1 VLAIETTTEWSW
13 PEWMSFKL
21 QTTMNDAFVVK
32 VRVREVCG
40 TWLHHARFGL
50 NQARQA
56 PVRLRIARGD
66 LSQGGVHRKL
76 VLAIETTTELSW
88 PEWMFFKLQTTM
100 KDAFVEVRVPGVCG
114 TWLHHDRFGLNEARQ
129 ALGIHQQCID
139 DRLPVAWCT
148 PCVVMCI
155 T

>member
-1 VLAIETTTEWSW
+1 MKRMSGTIHSVLETTTEWSW

-21 QTTMNDAFVVK
+21 QTTMKDAFVE

-40 TWLHHARFGL
+40 TWLHHDRFGL

-88 PEWMFFKLQTTM
+88 PEWMFFKLQKTM
-100 KDAFVEVRVPGVCG
+100 KGHTVRRMSTFAQSFPG
-114 TWLHHDRFGLNEARQ
+114 
-129 ALGIHQQCID
+129 
-139 DRLPVAWCT
+139 
-148 PCVVMCI
+148 
-155 T
+155 